1 MEGVEE
7 LSIVSD
13 SLYAIQMTRG
23 AWKAKTNKVL
33 IWKVIALKKRV
44 EETMPV
50 RLRWTKAHTKEETEE
65 AHWNDKVDAMAKAGA
80 KGILMRVLEECG
92 LVLGAVGGEDEEE
105 DKRRGVIVLVAHDK
119 LKEWQAARDQR
130 ERDTGT
136 GAMGGRS
143 GTVVAAG
150 EGARSTLDAVAN
162 GNGVD
167 QRGIVEE
174 KGVGG
179 SDGCQENHT
188 CGCTAG
194 CNIRGQ
200 LNGMGDVGVRMEGES
215 MEIEGKKHINSTDTT
230 GDACCRGCARIGIG

>member
-33 IWKVIALKKRV
+33 IWRVKALKKQV

-65 AHWNDKVDAMAKAGA
+65 AYWNDKVDAMAKAGA
-80 KGILMRVLEECG
+80 KSILMRVLEECG

-105 DKRRGVIVLVAHDK
+105 DRRRGVIVLVAHDK

-150 EGARSTLDAVAN
+150 GGARGTLDAVAN
-162 GNGVD
+162 GNGV
-167 QRGIVEE
+167 GFMEMN
-174 KGVGG
+174 GVGG
-179 SDGCQENHT
+179 SDGCHDNQT

-194 CNIRGQ
+194 CICRSQ
-200 LNGMGDVGVRMEGES
+200 LDGMGDVGVSVEEEK
-215 MEIEGKKHINSTDTT
+215 MEIEGDMHSNGTNIT
-230 GDACCRGCARIGIG
+230 GDACCKGCTRIGIG